1 MKNTNEVY
9 TNMAGHINHDEGV
22 SQSKFKF
29 RTWLSAVGATTQ
41 TLKPDRESVSGVRA
55 GLARAL

>member
-1 MKNTNEVY
+1 
-9 TNMAGHINHDEGV
+9 MAGHINHDEGV